1 MSDKNKL
8 TELNQMIETAH
19 ASLNAARQVL
29 RDLGVE
35 EAQESSIKEKAKKSG
50 DISTEG
56 DGKVVEGVFDGQNMV
71 GPDGKRYSVPAN
83 YASKSKLVE
92 GDMLKLTITADGS
105 FVFKQ
110 IGPVERARLVG
121 TLTSDDTSGE
131 YQVLTGNKSYK
142 VLLASVTYFKGVAGD
157 EVVILIPK
165 EGNPTWSAVENIIK
179 ENDAQEVP
187 REGVVEATTEE
198 PVQPAAAAVSEE
210 DTIDDIK

>member
-1 MSDKNKL
+1 MSDQNKL
-8 TELNQMIETAH
+8 TELNQMIETAQ
-19 ASLNAARQVL
+19 ASLNAARQIM

-35 EAQESSIKEKAKKSG
+35 EAQELSIKEKAKKVG
-50 DISTEG
+50 DSSVEG

-110 IGPVERARLVG
+110 IGPVERTRLVG

-142 VLLASVTYFKGVAGD
+142 VLLASVTYFKGEAGD

-165 EGNPTWSAVENIIK
+165 EGSPTWSAVENIIK
-179 ENDAQEVP
+179 ENDSQVIPKNGDAETTP
-187 REGVVEATTEE
+187 EASM
-198 PVQPAAAAVSEE
+198 QPATAAISEE